1 MNIIQTIHSRRGFRA
16 FFNDLKTWRSWET
29 YLQALFGLEKP
40 SQAQFRVFQD
50 STGLRQWPGNAFK
63 ESYVVCG
70 RRGGKSTI
78 VSVIAVFL
86 ALFRDWSDVL
96 SKGEKGYIF
105 VIAVN
110 KSQGK
115 IIKDK
120 IETLL
125 ELQPHFKR
133 LVRKVLQD
141 EIELTN
147 NIVISIKPASFRSTR
162 GYTLLCVICEELSFW
177 RYEEA
182 AIPDVE
188 IIRALRPALVK
199 DGLLIGISSPW
210 AQSGFLYEQFK
221 KYYGKNSGPLIW
233 HSPTECM
240 NPAFDK
246 EKIKEAYSEDPV
258 SARTEYGGA
267 FRKDTSDY
275 IDPAVIDACVIPQRY
290 GLDYRRGVV
299 YHAFID
305 PSGARSDSFTLAI
318 AHREKKKT
326 VLDCAMEY
334 IPPFRPENV
343 IEDYCGIIQRYR
355 LRTATSDRYAG
366 ELITSPFRN
375 FGIEIEPSSRTKSE
389 IFAELLPL
397 LLNGKVE
404 LLDNARLTTQLKALD
419 RKTRQAGK
427 DVIMNFHGH
436 DDLANSAAGAIVN
449 AAAAI
454 DDWPLSKLWISCRRL
469 TKEDRFDNLS
479 PEDQEQVEMYKSHK
493 WLLDDKP
500 KKKDKEG
507 FERTVI
513 EDDST
518 D

>member
-1 MNIIQTIHSRRGFRA
+1 MNIIQTIRSTRGFRA
-16 FFNDLKTWRSWET
+16 FFNDLKTWRAWET
-29 YLQALFGLEKP
+29 YLQALFSLEKP

-50 STGLRQWPGNAFK
+50 STGLRQWPGNGFK

-78 VSVIAVFL
+78 VSVIAIFL
-86 ALFRDWSDVL
+86 ALFRDWSEVL

-221 KYYGKNSGPLIW
+221 KHYGKKQGPLIW
-233 HSPTECM
+233 HSPTERM
-240 NPAFDK
+240 NPTYDK

-267 FRKDTSDY
+267 FRKDTNDY

-318 AHREKKKT
+318 AHRDKKKT
-326 VLDCAMEY
+326 VLDCIMEY
-334 IPPFRPENV
+334 APPFRPENV
-343 IEDYCGIIQRYR
+343 IEEYSGIIQRYG

-366 ELITSPFRN
+366 ELITSPFQN

-436 DDLANSAAGAIVN
+436 DDSANSAAGAIVN
-449 AAAAI
+449 AAVTI
-454 DDWPLSKLWISCRRL
+454 DDWPLARL
-469 TKEDRFDNLS
+469 MVRLGSPDKEDRFDNLS

-500 KKKDKEG
+500 KNKDKEE
-507 FERTVI
+507 FER
-513 EDDST
+513 
-518 D
+518 